1 MTRSRSTVLA
11 AFASMAVGVGGVAAN
26 DWKPPEAAMS
36 RGAFEAL
43 YPKQS
48 ASAAALEI
56 EELSSAIGI
65 DAAQDSRAE
74 SCDKAERMAP
84 SERARTVLTSYVT
97 RELESPGDAVSAP
110 PTVAARF
117 MEENDAAVASIV
129 SAASGRRDIVWDL
142 DVTAGAK
149 SPVPNWVGLTS
160 LQRVLAARAL
170 LDLRRGDAASALDAI
185 EAIWRIARSLAAR
198 PELLSQLTATAQA
211 RLAVGLLRKVRA
223 PAYGWESR
231 LREGEF
237 FQAFLSAFQNDPWPA
252 ASDPQRTE
260 EVETRTRIYRRFA
273 QSLIENGACAWTRE
287 DLQHSWDVAVS
298 GEKDPEQ
305 MLGTIAPGSIINM
318 LMRSY
323 RLLLDS
329 ELTALVLDARAER
342 AASRDDEWPAR
353 LPNLESTV
361 CPGRFYAFRRAG
373 GITLAFEGNVP
384 ADESGGLTL
393 PLKFQGA
400 APPTP
405 NPSPAAAQATTAT
418 STP

>member
-1 MTRSRSTVLA
+1 MRRCRSRVL
-11 AFASMAVGVGGVAAN
+11 VGLTSLCVSAGGVVAE

-36 RGAFEAL
+36 LGAFEAQ
-43 YPKQS
+43 YPRQS

-56 EELSSAIGI
+56 EELASAIGI
-65 DAAQDSRAE
+65 DARQDIRAE

-84 SERARTVLTSYVT
+84 SERARAVVSSYVT
-97 RELESPGDAVSAP
+97 RELEKSGEAVSAP
-110 PTVAARF
+110 PAVAARF

-129 SAASGRRDIVWDL
+129 AAASGPREIIWDL
-142 DVTAGAK
+142 DVAGGAE

-160 LQRVLAARAL
+160 LQKVLAARAL
-170 LDLRRGDAASALDAI
+170 LDLRRGDSASALEAI

-198 PELLSQLTATAQA
+198 PELLSQLTAIPQA
-211 RLAVGLLRKVRA
+211 RLAVGLLRKVRV
-223 PAYGWESR
+223 PAYGWETR
-231 LREGEF
+231 LRDGEF
-237 FQAFLSAFQNDPWPA
+237 YQGFLAAFQNDPWPA
-252 ASDPQRTE
+252 ASNPELTKH
-260 EVETRTRIYRRFA
+260 VETLIRIYRRFA
-273 QSLIENGACAWTRE
+273 QGLIEKGACDWTRD
-287 DLQHSWDVAVS
+287 DLQHSWDVAIS
-298 GEKDPEQ
+298 GEEDPAQ
-305 MLGTIAPGSIINM
+305 LIASGSVINM

-361 CPGRFYAFRRAG
+361 CPGRFYAFRRGG
-373 GITLAFEGNVP
+373 GITLAFGGSAP
-384 ADESGGLTL
+384 ADDSGGFTL

-405 NPSPAAAQATTAT
+405 TPARAAARRPTPAPSP
-418 STP
+418 

>member
-1 MTRSRSTVLA
+1 MSRCRSRILLGLA
-11 AFASMAVGVGGVAAN
+11 ALAVGGGGAVAE

-36 RGAFEAL
+36 RGGFEAM

-56 EELSSAIGI
+56 EELSSELGI

-84 SERARTVLTSYVT
+84 SERARTVLSSYVT
-97 RELESPGDAVSAP
+97 RELENSGDAVAAP
-110 PTVAARF
+110 PPVAARF

-129 SAASGRRDIVWDL
+129 SAASGRREIIWDL
-142 DVTAGAK
+142 DVTRGAK

-170 LDLRRGDAASALDAI
+170 LDLRREDSASALDAI

-223 PAYGWESR
+223 PAYGWETR
-231 LREGEF
+231 LRGGEF
-237 FQAFLSAFQNDPWPA
+237 FQAFLAAFQNDPWPA
-252 ASDPQRTE
+252 AEDPASTE
-260 EVETRTRIYRRFA
+260 RVETLTRVYRRFA
-273 QSLIENGACAWTRE
+273 ESLNEKGACAWTRD
-287 DLQHSWDVAVS
+287 DLQHSWEVAVS
-298 GEKDPEQ
+298 GESDPDQ
-305 MLGTIAPGSIINM
+305 VILTISSDSIINM

-329 ELTALVLDARAER
+329 ELTALVLEARAER
-342 AASRDDEWPAR
+342 AASRQDEWPAR
-353 LPNLESTV
+353 LPNLESRV
-361 CPGRFYAFRRAG
+361 CPGRFFAFRRAG
-373 GITLAFEGNVP
+373 GITLSFEGSTP
-384 ADESGGLTL
+384 ADDSGGFAL

-400 APPTP
+400 APPPPPPARVAAGKPTPAP
-405 NPSPAAAQATTAT
+405 NP
-418 STP
+418 